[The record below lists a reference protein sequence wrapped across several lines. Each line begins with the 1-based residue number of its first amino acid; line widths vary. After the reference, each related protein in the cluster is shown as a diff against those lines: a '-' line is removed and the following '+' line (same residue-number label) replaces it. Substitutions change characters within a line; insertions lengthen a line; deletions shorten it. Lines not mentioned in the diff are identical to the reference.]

1 MWHRKSFVIECYL
14 VNGVLREFAESQSSI
29 LIVAVICEFHYEQ
42 TLISFSASAA
52 AASLSSSP
60 GCSLAAEVMLAS
72 NDEQR

>member
-42 TLISFSASAA
+42 TLISFSAS
-52 AASLSSSP
+52 LPSSP

>member
-42 TLISFSASAA
+42 TLISFSA